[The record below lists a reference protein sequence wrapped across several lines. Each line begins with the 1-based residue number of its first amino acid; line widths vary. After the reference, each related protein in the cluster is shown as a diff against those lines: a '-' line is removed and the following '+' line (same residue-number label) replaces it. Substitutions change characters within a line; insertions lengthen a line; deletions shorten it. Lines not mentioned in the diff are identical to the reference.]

1 MLELTLQWT
10 TMWHEIFMGVKFCRL
25 PIFCVLR
32 EQIFR
37 EFEFQTLSL
46 GTNFCGK
53 ASKRCDF
60 ICHLGWEKHAINY
73 LLFGRRWSCPQLLS
87 NLLRDRRDD
96 SLCSNC
102 KKEGHNI
109 VFSVQLTEIQ

>member
-32 EQIFR
+32 EQIFC

-53 ASKRCDF
+53 TSY
-60 ICHLGWEKHAINY
+60 LGWEKQAVNY
-73 LLFGRRWSCPQLLS
+73 FLLFGRKWSCPQLLS

-96 SLCSNC
+96 SLCPNC
-102 KKEGHNI
+102 KKEGHTI
-109 VFSVQLTEIQ
+109 VFSVKLTEIQ